1 MVTFPACLDKINCSL
16 IPFSEKLLQITR
28 TSWYTLSDCFLH
40 FGDFRGAVG
49 HVGVKILKCG
59 AELAAESDGQ
69 LTVSRWEHPGCPR
82 PNISASCQ
90 TQMLSLDGSDETKN
104 TLIGIS

>member
-1 MVTFPACLDKINCSL
+1 M
-16 IPFSEKLLQITR
+16 
-28 TSWYTLSDCFLH
+28 
-40 FGDFRGAVG
+40 
-49 HVGVKILKCG
+49 KCG
-59 AELAAESDGQ
+59 TELAAESDGQ

-104 TLIGIS
+104 TLKEFS